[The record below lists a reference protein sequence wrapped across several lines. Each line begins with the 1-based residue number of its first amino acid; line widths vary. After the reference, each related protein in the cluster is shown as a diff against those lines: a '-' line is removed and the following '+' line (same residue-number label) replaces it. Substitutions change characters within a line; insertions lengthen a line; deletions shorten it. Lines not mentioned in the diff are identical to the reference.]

1 MKWKAEK
8 RRTLWSFQ
16 EDSGTRTQK
25 PFFEILKESFSHKK
39 ARKLTNEQKNDISNG
54 GLQYQMIDPRKK
66 AMGEATELL

>member
-1 MKWKAEK
+1 MESKGEK
-8 RRTLWSFQ
+8 NPLVFPRRLWNQNS
-16 EDSGTRTQK
+16 EAI
-25 PFFEILKESFSHKK
+25 FEILKESFSHKK